1 MAIIIAFFC
10 GMCFLTL
17 ADSIAD
23 YISAAAQRLETQA
36 ESLKVDAKLRELQA
50 EKGEY
55 FDTSK

>member
-23 YISAAAQRLETQA
+23 YIE
-36 ESLKVDAKLRELQA
+36 AKADQIEAQA
-50 EKGEY
+50 EKLKLDNEEKKKGENHGHCN
-55 FDTSK
+55 KR